1 MKKYILLLLCLLAHF
16 SLFAADGINN
26 QLSCN
31 IYWTTKMYST
41 FGGYQWNFQ
50 VNIFN
55 HSAKIITITNI
66 VLRASGMQ
74 NSSIN
79 DVNGDFAQGSN
90 KSFSRMISNR
100 YFEPQ
105 LPACDIYYTL
115 DGVEY
120 VKKSDD
126 GIRTFSLSS
135 YNLKVFKGN
144 TNQLTTNFSES
155 VVWTSENTE
164 IATVDS
170 NGLISGK
177 KEGTTIINATS
188 SDGTFMASC
197 TVEVIANAIA
207 ISQNS
212 ADLFVEDKLQLSYSN
227 VIAEMPVKSVS
238 WKSSNEKIVTVSSE
252 GLVTA
257 VSQGNAVVTVTSDE
271 GYGEAS
277 CMVTVSKRP
286 LTITANNQQR
296 VYGDED
302 PTFTLSYSG
311 FVNGDS
317 ESKITLPTISCD
329 AKINS
334 NVGDYEIKLSGGASN
349 KYELTLIPGTL
360 TISKAKLI
368 AFAGDYLKRP
378 GEDNP
383 LFVISYSGFKC
394 NETKDVLI
402 EEPTI
407 SCSATKDSPAGTY
420 PVTLSGGQATNYDI
434 ELKDGALRVS
444 NTYALSVSI
453 EGNATVML
461 DSEKI
466 DQFGTYTIFEGESHV
481 ISFKADYGYQFEK
494 ITINGNDITNSL
506 DNGTYTVSNIDNNIS
521 IVVKT
526 KEMELE
532 FSNDGINYKTVSY
545 AKSTLVVRKG
555 DYKGHI
561 VIPSTINY
569 EGIDWTVVGI
579 EDNAFYGC
587 AGLLTVSIPNSIL
600 ASNIGISLFS
610 NSSDLAAII
619 WDAHFAL
626 TGTILGTIQ
635 NPNILV
641 YVTSTD
647 YAPQNIKNVIVG
659 QSAKEIVLTDAEN
672 GNNFYCPK
680 EFTAEKISYAHRF
693 GMESGFGGQ
702 AKGWETIAL
711 PFTVSEITHESKGK
725 LLPFGSWNSN
735 SSEKPFWLCSLSE
748 SGFSRATAIEANTP
762 YIICMPN
769 NSSEY
774 EEEFNLSGNVTFSA
788 TNAKVLASNSVNESK
803 SNSKT
808 FIPAFCAQD
817 KSSTVYALNVNN
829 NYHSELG
836 GYTEGSAF
844 VSGLR
849 AVSPFEGYMTT
860 SDSNA
865 KRAFLIDFSETTSIY
880 EIPTTGMKDG
890 IHKIFNLNGQLVM
903 KVNSQS
909 EMEEVLKQL
918 PAGVYT
924 VNGKIISIKRY
935 R

>member
-1 MKKYILLLLCLLAHF
+1 M
-16 SLFAADGINN
+16 FAADGINN

-31 IYWTTKMYST
+31 INWTGSMSYTSWSGWSKG
-41 FGGYQWNFQ
+41 FN
-50 VNIFN
+50 VEVKN
-55 HSAKIITITNI
+55 HSVKTITITNVI
-66 VLRASGMQ
+66 LYLGGQ
-74 NSSIN
+74 NLGSIG
-79 DVNGDFAQGSN
+79 DINGDLSGGEN
-90 KSFSRMISNR
+90 KSFSRDISNR
-100 YFEPQ
+100 IAEPQ
-105 LPACDIYYTL
+105 VLPTCEVHYTL

-126 GIRTFSLSS
+126 GISTFNLSA
-135 YNLKVFKGN
+135 YKLKVFKGN
-144 TNQLTTNFSES
+144 TNQLTTNSSGS
-155 VVWTSENTE
+155 VSWSSENTE
-164 IATVDS
+164 IASVDS

-177 KEGTTIINATS
+177 KEGITIVNATS
-188 SDGTFMASC
+188 SDNTFMASC
-197 TVEVIANAIA
+197 SVEVIANAIS
-207 ISQNS
+207 ISQSS

-238 WKSSNEKIVTVSSE
+238 WKSSNEKVVTVNSE

-257 VSQGNAVVTVTSDE
+257 LSQGNAVVTVSSNE

-277 CMVTVSKRP
+277 CIVTVSKRS
-286 LTITANNQQR
+286 LTITANNAQR
-296 VYGDED
+296 VYGDEN

-317 ESKITLPTISCD
+317 QSKITIPTISCD
-329 AKINS
+329 AKIDS
-334 NVGDYEIKLSGGASN
+334 NVGDYVIKLSGGASN

-360 TISKAKLI
+360 TINKAKLI
-368 AFAGDYLKRP
+368 ASAGDYLKRP

-394 NETKDVLI
+394 NETKDALI
-402 EEPTI
+402 KEPTI

-434 ELKDGALRVS
+434 ELKDGVLKVS

-466 DQFGTYTIFEGESHV
+466 DQFGTYTIFEGETHV
-481 ISFKADYGYQFEK
+481 ISFKADYGFQFEK

-506 DNGTYTVSNIDNNIS
+506 DNGTYTVSNIKNNIS

-532 FSNDGINYKTVSY
+532 FSSNGINYKTVSF
-545 AKSTLVVRKG
+545 AKNTLFVKKS

-561 VIPSTINY
+561 VIPSTVNY
-569 EGIDWTVVGI
+569 DGIDWTVVGI

-587 AGLLTVSIPNSIL
+587 PGLLTVSIPNSIL

-619 WDAHFAL
+619 WDVPFAL

-641 YVTSTD
+641 YVTSAN

-659 QSAKEIVLTDAEN
+659 QSAKEIVLSDSEN

-680 EFTAEKISYAHRF
+680 EFTTEKISYTHRYS
-693 GMESGFGGQ
+693 MESGFGSQ
-702 AKGWETIAL
+702 ARGWETIAL

-725 LLPFGSWNSN
+725 LLPFGAWTSTSDA
-735 SSEKPFWLCSLSE
+735 KPFWLCNLSS
-748 SGFSRATAIEANTP
+748 SGFTRATSIQANTP

-769 NSSEY
+769 NNSEY
-774 EEEFNLSGNVTFSA
+774 EDEYNLSGNITFSA
-788 TNAKVLASNSVNESK
+788 TNVKVPVSSSVTTAK
-803 SNSKT
+803 SNDKT
-808 FIPAFCAQD
+808 FIPAFCAQE
-817 KSSTVYALNVNN
+817 KASGVYALNVNN
-829 NYHSELG
+829 SYHTEAG

-844 VSGLR
+844 VSNLR
-849 AVSPFEGYMTT
+849 AVSPFEAYMTT
-860 SDSNA
+860 SENNA
-865 KRAFLIDFSETTSIY
+865 KRAFFIEFSETT
-880 EIPTTGMKDG
+880 G
-890 IHKIFNLNGQLVM
+890 IDEMPSADNKGGLHKVFNLNGQLV
-903 KVNSQS
+903 KKANSHS
-909 EMEEVLKQL
+909 ELDETLKQL
-918 PAGVYT
+918 PTGVYII
-924 VNGKIISIKRY
+924 NGKKTVIKR
-935 R
+935 

>member
-1 MKKYILLLLCLLAHF
+1 M
-16 SLFAADGINN
+16 FAADGINN

-31 IYWTTKMYST
+31 INWTGSMSYTSWSGWSKG
-41 FGGYQWNFQ
+41 FN
-50 VNIFN
+50 VEVKN
-55 HSAKIITITNI
+55 HSVKTITITNVI
-66 VLRASGMQ
+66 LYLGGQ
-74 NSSIN
+74 NLGSIG
-79 DVNGDFAQGSN
+79 DINGDLSGGEN
-90 KSFSRMISNR
+90 KSFSRDISNR
-100 YFEPQ
+100 IAEPQ
-105 LPACDIYYTL
+105 VLPTCEVHYTL

-126 GIRTFSLSS
+126 GISTFNLSA

-144 TNQLTTNFSES
+144 TNQLTTNSSGS
-155 VVWTSENTE
+155 VSWSSENTE
-164 IATVDS
+164 IASVDS

-177 KEGTTIINATS
+177 KEGITIVNATS
-188 SDGTFMASC
+188 SDNTFMASC
-197 TVEVIANAIA
+197 SVEVIANAIS
-207 ISQNS
+207 ISQSS

-238 WKSSNEKIVTVSSE
+238 WKSSNEKVVTVNSE

-257 VSQGNAVVTVTSDE
+257 LSQGNAVVTVSSNE

-277 CMVTVSKRP
+277 CIVTVSKRS
-286 LTITANNQQR
+286 LTITANNAQR
-296 VYGDED
+296 VYGDEN

-317 ESKITLPTISCD
+317 QSKITIPTISCD
-329 AKINS
+329 AKIDS
-334 NVGDYEIKLSGGASN
+334 NVGDYVIKLSGGASN

-360 TISKAKLI
+360 TINKAKLI
-368 AFAGDYLKRP
+368 ASAGDYLKRP

-402 EEPTI
+402 KEPTI

-434 ELKDGALRVS
+434 ELKDGVLKVS

-466 DQFGTYTIFEGESHV
+466 DQFGTYTIFEGETHV
-481 ISFKADYGYQFEK
+481 ISFKADYGFQFEK

-506 DNGTYTVSNIDNNIS
+506 DNGTYTVSNIKNNIS

-532 FSNDGINYKTVSY
+532 FSSNGINYKTVSF
-545 AKSTLVVRKG
+545 AKNTLFVKKS

-561 VIPSTINY
+561 VIPSTVNY
-569 EGIDWTVVGI
+569 DGIDWTVVGI

-587 AGLLTVSIPNSIL
+587 PGLLTVSIPNSIL

-619 WDAHFAL
+619 WDVPFAL

-641 YVTSTD
+641 YVTSAN

-659 QSAKEIVLTDAEN
+659 QSAKEIVLSDSEN

-680 EFTAEKISYAHRF
+680 EFTTEKISYTHRYS
-693 GMESGFGGQ
+693 MESGFGSQ
-702 AKGWETIAL
+702 ARGWETIAL

-725 LLPFGSWNSN
+725 LLPFGAWTSTSDA
-735 SSEKPFWLCSLSE
+735 KPFWLCNLSS
-748 SGFSRATAIEANTP
+748 SGFTRATSIQANTP

-769 NSSEY
+769 NNSEY
-774 EEEFNLSGNVTFSA
+774 EDEYNLSGNITFSA
-788 TNAKVLASNSVNESK
+788 TNVKVPVSSSVTTAK
-803 SNSKT
+803 SNDKT
-808 FIPAFCAQD
+808 FIPAFCAQE
-817 KSSTVYALNVNN
+817 KASGVYALNVNN
-829 NYHSELG
+829 SYHTEAG

-844 VSGLR
+844 VSNLR
-849 AVSPFEGYMTT
+849 AVSPFEAYMTT
-860 SDSNA
+860 SENNA
-865 KRAFLIDFSETTSIY
+865 KRAFFIEFSETT
-880 EIPTTGMKDG
+880 G
-890 IHKIFNLNGQLVM
+890 IDEMPSADNKGGLHKVFNLNGQLV
-903 KVNSQS
+903 KKTKSQN
-909 EMEEVLKQL
+909 ELDETLKQL
-918 PAGVYT
+918 PTGVYII
-924 VNGKIISIKRY
+924 NGKKTIIQR
-935 R
+935 